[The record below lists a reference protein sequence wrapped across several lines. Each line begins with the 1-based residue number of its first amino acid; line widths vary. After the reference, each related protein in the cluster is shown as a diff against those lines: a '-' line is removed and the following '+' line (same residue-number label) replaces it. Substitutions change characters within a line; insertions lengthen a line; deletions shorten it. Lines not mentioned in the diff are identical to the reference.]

1 MIALQVARRDLLEMS
16 RDGRLRWAGGVLLL
30 LLAVSVWV
38 GWTRSTQAAALQRAA
53 TDVQHEAWLEK
64 GAMHPHMAAHYG
76 MFLFKPVPP
85 LAAVDRGIDDYVG
98 SFVFLEAHKQ
108 NLFAGRPAADAPPGA
123 RFGELTAATALQ
135 VLVPLVIV
143 LLTFSTFAGEREQG
157 TLRQALATGVRGW
170 KLVLGKTLA
179 VALLLACVL
188 LPAVLLGAGLALVDA
203 SAVREEAGRA
213 AALALVYLAY
223 FTIWAAVGLWVSARA
238 ATSRQALA
246 GLLAFWFATCLLAP
260 RLGADLAGFVHP
272 APLAT
277 AFDAA
282 IEEDFAQM
290 IPFPQRVEAVTKRLV
305 AEYGVAGPEALPVSP
320 IGFAL
325 SEGEAES
332 SRIYRRHVDA
342 LFDIYE
348 RQEQVGRI
356 VGLLAPAL
364 ALQHVSNA
372 LSGTDLAHHRRFA
385 AAAEAYRLD
394 LVQPLNR
401 AIAVNDEI
409 AQRPGDETF
418 YAGYLRGRDLWAELP
433 RFEYVRPPL
442 GWAASYT
449 WTSTATLLLWLS
461 AATAGLLASVRRLRV

>member
-16 RDGRLRWAGGVLLL
+16 RDGRLRWAVGVLLL
-30 LLAVSVWV
+30 LLAVSVCV
-38 GWTRSTQAAALQRAA
+38 GWTRSTQAAALRRAA

-123 RFGELTAATALQ
+123 RFGELTAAAALQ
-135 VLVPLVIV
+135 VLVPLVIL

-157 TLRQALATGVRGW
+157 TLRQTLATGVRGW
-170 KLVLGKTLA
+170 ELVLGKT
-179 VALLLACVL
+179 
-188 LPAVLLGAGLALVDA
+188 
-203 SAVREEAGRA
+203 
-213 AALALVYLAY
+213 
-223 FTIWAAVGLWVSARA
+223 
-238 ATSRQALA
+238 
-246 GLLAFWFATCLLAP
+246 
-260 RLGADLAGFVHP
+260 
-272 APLAT
+272 
-277 AFDAA
+277 
-282 IEEDFAQM
+282 
-290 IPFPQRVEAVTKRLV
+290 
-305 AEYGVAGPEALPVSP
+305 
-320 IGFAL
+320 
-325 SEGEAES
+325 
-332 SRIYRRHVDA
+332 
-342 LFDIYE
+342 
-348 RQEQVGRI
+348 
-356 VGLLAPAL
+356 
-364 ALQHVSNA
+364 VSNA

-442 GWAASYT
+442 AWAASYT
-449 WTSTATLLLWLS
+449 WTSTATLLLWLT
-461 AATAGLLASVRRLRV
+461 AATAGLLASVRRLHV

>member
-16 RDGRLRWAGGVLLL
+16 RDGRLRWAVGVLLL

-38 GWTRSTQAAALQRAA
+38 GWTRSTQAAALRRAA
-53 TDVQHEAWLEK
+53 ADVQHEAWLEK

-123 RFGELTAATALQ
+123 RFGELTVATALQ
-135 VLVPLVIV
+135 ILVPLVIV

-170 KLVLGKTLA
+170 ELVLGKTVA

-188 LPAVLLGAGLALVDA
+188 LPAALLGAGLALVDA
-203 SAVREEAGRA
+203 SEVREEVGRA

-238 ATSRQALA
+238 CTSRQALA
-246 GLLAFWFATCLLAP
+246 GLLALWFATCLLAP
-260 RLGADLAGFVHP
+260 RLGTDLAGFVHP

-282 IEEDFAQM
+282 IEEALRRQFLERHRDRIHDQASMHVAMTTIVEPAPVGNPLLDDFLARHPKLAGDRRFTQMSLFYVLLAAQE
-290 IPFPQRVEAVTKRLV
+290 EAVERRTKAVRVRIADSLV
-305 AEYGVAGPEALPVSP
+305 
-320 IGFAL
+320 
-325 SEGEAES
+325 
-332 SRIYRRHVDA
+332 SRRAFLDRW
-342 LFDIYE
+342 
-348 RQEQVGRI
+348 GW
-356 VGLLAPAL
+356 LAPASL
-364 ALQHVSNA
+364 VQRV
-372 LSGTDLAHHRRFA
+372 LSDAAGTGEARYRRFFELA
-385 AAAEAYRLD
+385 A
-394 LVQPLNR
+394 V
-401 AIAVNDEI
+401 
-409 AQRPGDETF
+409 
-418 YAGYLRGRDLWAELP
+418 
-433 RFEYVRPPL
+433 
-442 GWAASYT
+442 
-449 WTSTATLLLWLS
+449 
-461 AATAGLLASVRRLRV
+461 